1 MNIIIIDNSEGAILI
16 NPVNIFFTGD
26 GIDFYPAS
34 GDSLRVRWE
43 SEEKADK
50 EYSIFLAGLKTGK
63 TVFQFE
69 SDI

>member
-1 MNIIIIDNSEGAILI
+1 MNIIIIDNSEGAVLI

-43 SEEKADK
+43 SEEKAEK

-63 TVFQFE
+63 TVFTFE
-69 SDI
+69 SDV